1 MGSLNFEHKRRAM
14 TPCRE
19 LMMKRC
25 LISRLLIK
33 MILLPAATQH
43 VHNTKGND
51 EISVSLCLLLFLN
64 KKENR
69 ERERKKGKQDYPL
82 NFCTHVNYFFG
93 KGGII

>member
-1 MGSLNFEHKRRAM
+1 
-14 TPCRE
+14 
-19 LMMKRC
+19 
-25 LISRLLIK
+25 

-93 KGGII
+93 KGGNYLIIISRRLVLTRSLKNQRPIL